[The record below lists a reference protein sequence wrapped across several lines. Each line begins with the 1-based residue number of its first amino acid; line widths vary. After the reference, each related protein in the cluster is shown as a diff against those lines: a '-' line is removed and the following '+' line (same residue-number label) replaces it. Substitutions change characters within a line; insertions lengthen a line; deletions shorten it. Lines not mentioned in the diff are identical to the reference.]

1 MEKLSSDRNLVRDRP
16 HPFVVSRSSFDRR
29 DARRKLLESDVVV
42 VLPCPLRRVSEE
54 VDHASDMPDSL
65 GAYRTPE
72 PSPAALA
79 FSTWVTALADPE
91 GSRPRAKAPSYYN
104 KGYTGFRRNAGFRMF
119 SDSQEWFGP
128 VLADTP
134 RLFDEKPPLR
144 LRV

>member
-1 MEKLSSDRNLVRDRP
+1 MEKLSSDRILVRDRP
-16 HPFVVSRSSFDRR
+16 QPFVVSRGRPTIAGMPVGSCWSRM
-29 DARRKLLESDVVV
+29 SNV

-104 KGYTGFRRNAGFRMF
+104 KGRTGFRRNAGFRMF
-119 SDSQEWFGP
+119 SDSQEWLG
-128 VLADTP
+128 
-134 RLFDEKPPLR
+134 RY
-144 LRV
+144 

>member
-1 MEKLSSDRNLVRDRP
+1 MKKLSSDRIWSGIVLILSWCRGRP
-16 HPFVVSRSSFDRR
+16 SIAGMPVGSCWSRMSS
-29 DARRKLLESDVVV
+29 SDVVV

-91 GSRPRAKAPSYYN
+91 GSRPRAKAPSYCN

-119 SDSQEWFGP
+119 SDSQEWLG
-128 VLADTP
+128 
-134 RLFDEKPPLR
+134 RY
-144 LRV
+144 